1 MQSATYDE
9 SESKYVINGEP
20 LSQCAILGEIVELE
34 EKTAFLT
41 LQLEDGTGK
50 FQCKQWNN
58 SNNAND
64 GEDSAPSADHGL
76 AVGMWVR
83 VHVSLKEFNQNQ
95 QASVYGIRKEPFN
108 GNFDAITHHY
118 LQCIFEH
125 LGRTKGTLGKL
136 KNGGAGAGAASVKSP
151 AAVYGQP
158 DNFVAERAQG
168 VKVESRGASGG
179 DLLSTLKDIFAQQAP
194 SEHGWSIDGIMDQL
208 PAAGFGTATQQ
219 QVRVIVQALCDD
231 GALYSTVDD
240 DHWSST
246 A

>member
-1 MQSATYDE
+1 ML
-9 SESKYVINGEP
+9 NGEP
-20 LSQCAILGEIVELE
+20 LAHCAILGEIVELE
-34 EKTAFLT
+34 EKTTFLM
-41 LQLEDGTGK
+41 LHLEDGTGR
-50 FQCKQWNN
+50 FTCKQWNN

-64 GEDSAPSADHGL
+64 GEDSAPSTDHGL

-83 VHVSLKEFNQNQ
+83 VHVGIKEFNKAQ
-95 QASVYGIRKEPFN
+95 QASVYGVVKDPFK

-136 KNGGAGAGAASVKSP
+136 KSGNGAASVKSP

-158 DNFVAERAQG
+158 ENFVAQRAQG
-168 VKVESRGASGG
+168 AKVESGGTGG
-179 DLLSTLKDIFAQQAP
+179 DLVSTLRNIFLEDSGSQ
-194 SEHGWSIDGIMDQL
+194 HGWSFEMIMDRL
-208 PAAGFGTATQQ
+208 PREGFASATEV
-219 QVRVIVQALCDD
+219 QVRTAVATLCDD

-246 A
+246 M